1 VGLKNGGGSNTFDE
15 NNTLLPVYDYKYM
28 VKKINEA
35 YTS

>member
-1 VGLKNGGGSNTFDE
+1 MVGVVIHLDE